1 MSTFTTPA
9 ILELVGENRWRLA
22 MPFEYHVGTYPSDEV
37 ICVPAGFVTD
47 LASIPRLLW
56 PLLPPQGRYAKAAI
70 LHDWL
75 YALGPAGDEA
85 ARRRADDIFAEAMA
99 VLGCPAWQR
108 WVIHRAVRLF
118 GGSAFGRSDHPF
130 DVAARQQRGAG

>member
-75 YALGPAGDEA
+75 YAQGPTGDER
-85 ARRRADDIFAEAMA
+85 ARLDADRVFLEAMG
-99 VLGCPAWQR
+99 VLGCPA
-108 WVIHRAVRLF
+108 AVRWLLYVSVRVF
-118 GGSAFGRSDHPF
+118 GGSRFGVTDCR
-130 DVAARQQRGAG
+130 ARGGDLT